1 MKQMSTKKHNLTFR
15 FRGRIYRLSKKGM
28 IVLGVSL
35 ALVIGLIAA
44 LAVALH
50 PKKTAEADAAASA
63 DAGYNASEGV
73 IDKTAYSG
81 AVLEET
87 DDAGRS
93 YVDGTLFLGDSNTA
107 RFLKYD
113 DTDGKTFTSKQNTIG
128 VVAMGIDAI
137 SSLKCMEFS
146 GTGLV
151 AMPQAVKILQ
161 PERVIITFGTNNL
174 SGTGTDASDF
184 ITRYTAQIKTIVE
197 AYPSVDIIVNAIPP
211 VAKNRAY
218 PNVTMTQIDAYNK
231 GIVQM
236 CKDNNWKF
244 LDSSEVL
251 KDSTTGY
258 AKEGYMASDGLHLSQ
273 TGLETLFKYIR
284 THSYITDDDRPKP
297 LTAIPTVVGVPD
309 NLIQTNPLATDGA
322 SNVVPVEFTAAAGG
336 YLNGSTS
343 QSIAVGATSGAVTAV
358 ANEGYTFSYWQSSNG
373 QTYSTATI
381 TVTVPEGTDANGLVL
396 TAYFSGGNTATE
408 ATTEEETT
416 PDCTEGQTV
425 NGCAC
430 KMNTWSNNTCHSAV
444 ESTTPDCTEGQ
455 TVNGCACKMNTWSN
469 NTCHSAVE
477 STIPDCADGATISGC
492 NCKFNTWSNNTCNIK
507 AESTS
512 EDKKEDTPTTSDPST
527 GSDSSS
533 SSTENKSPD
542 AAAG

>member
-1 MKQMSTKKHNLTFR
+1 MYQMSTKKHNLTFR
-15 FRGRIYRLSKKGM
+15 FRGRVYRLSKKGM

-50 PKKTAEADAAASA
+50 PQKQTDTTADAAASA
-63 DAGYNASEGV
+63 DANYNAAEGV
-73 IDKTAYSG
+73 IDKTEYNG

-87 DDAGRS
+87 DDAGRD

-113 DTDGKTFTSKQNTIG
+113 DTDGKTFTTKQNTIG

-174 SGTGTDASDF
+174 SGTGTDSMDF
-184 ITRYTAQIKTIVE
+184 ITRYTAQIKAIVA

-251 KDSTTGY
+251 KDSTTGF
-258 AKEGYMASDGLHLSQ
+258 AKEGYTASDGLHLSQ
-273 TGLETLFKYIR
+273 TGLEMLFKYIR

-297 LTAIPTVVGVPD
+297 LAAIPTVIGVPD

-322 SNVVPVEFTAAAGG
+322 SNVVPVEFTASNGG
-336 YLNGSTS
+336 YLTGSTS

-358 ANEGYTFSYWQSSNG
+358 ANDGYTFSYWQSSNG

-396 TAYFSGGNTATE
+396 TAFFSGGSTPTPTAEATPT
-408 ATTEEETT
+408 ATTEVTPTPSATATATATATQETVCIKDNSGTCHTTQEEADQANIDIETSACKAKNGTYENGVCTT
-416 PDCTEGQTV
+416 PDT
-425 NGCAC
+425 
-430 KMNTWSNNTCHSAV
+430 
-444 ESTTPDCTEGQ
+444 STPVASTPASITL
-455 TVNGCACKMNTWSN
+455 
-469 NTCHSAVE
+469 
-477 STIPDCADGATISGC
+477 P
-492 NCKFNTWSNNTCNIK
+492 
-507 AESTS
+507 AESVPS
-512 EDKKEDTPTTSDPST
+512 ETVTQSSTPTPTATS
-527 GSDSSS
+527 
-533 SSTENKSPD
+533 
-542 AAAG
+542 